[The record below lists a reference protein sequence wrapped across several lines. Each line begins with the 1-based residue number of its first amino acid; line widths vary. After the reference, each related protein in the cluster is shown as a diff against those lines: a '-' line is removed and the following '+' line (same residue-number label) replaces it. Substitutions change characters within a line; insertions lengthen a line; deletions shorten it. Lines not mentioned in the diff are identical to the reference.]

1 MDDAPERH
9 IVGLWGGA
17 LAYPVAPLYTIVGCG
32 ALVGFNM
39 IYEFPSFPC
48 SQSSGLRLVIAANH
62 WGRITAQAVHKR
74 AKGVLGMATFEWD
87 SFLAG
92 LWLIS

>member
-17 LAYPVAPLYTIVGCG
+17 LAYPVAPVSTIVGCG

-48 SQSSGLRLVIAANH
+48 SQSSGLRLVIAANI
-62 WGRITAQAVHKR
+62 GEESLRRQCTN
-74 AKGVLGMATFEWD
+74 
-87 SFLAG
+87 G
-92 LWLIS
+92 LRGCWAWRPLNGIVF